1 MPNDPFF
8 GRLSLNLMGQYLQ
21 NNGHVDSIVCIYIY
35 VQQDDTWVFQEWD
48 CNLHLLERQANVHPS
63 Y

>member
-8 GRLSLNLMGQYLQ
+8 GWLSLNLMGQYLQ
-21 NNGHVDSIVCIYIY
+21 NNGHVDSILYIY
-35 VQQDDTWVFQEWD
+35 VQQDDTWVFQKWD